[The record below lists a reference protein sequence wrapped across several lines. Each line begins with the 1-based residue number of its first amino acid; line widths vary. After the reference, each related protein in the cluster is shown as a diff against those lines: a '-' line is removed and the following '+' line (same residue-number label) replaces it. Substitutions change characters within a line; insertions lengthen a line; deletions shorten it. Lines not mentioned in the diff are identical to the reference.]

1 MATEAQKRASEKYN
15 KEHTK
20 TTLLRFNKKTD
31 ADILA
36 HLDTV
41 GNKQGFIKELIRAS
55 ITQNIIK
62 SKKEIISGDFLEGE
76 FVTVRVEG
84 DVYERKVQYSK
95 EKGDL
100 FITIRRK
107 EYLYSEF
114 E

>member
-55 ITQNIIK
+55 IHQNIIVNTNVLVD
-62 SKKEIISGDFLEGE
+62 GDFSEGE

-84 DVYERKVQYSK
+84 IVYERKVAN
-95 EKGDL
+95 GV
-100 FITIRRK
+100 ITIKRK
-107 EYLYSEF
+107 QYKKADF
-114 E
+114 N